1 MDRIGK
7 YDFSYTGFSL
17 RANDMA
23 KVAKAFSERED
34 IDLQE
39 LGDGKTATG
48 KRRYNVIKKRIETLT
63 RRQVDILASG
73 SLTEQRH
80 IAFLAT
86 CKAHLFVRDFTV
98 EVIREKLLLYDYELS
113 EGEYISFFRRKAEL
127 HPEME
132 NLTETTKKKIKQVTF
147 KMLEQAGII
156 DDVKSKMIQPQ
167 LLEEKVIQAIAEDNK
182 EWLKVLLMSD
192 LDIENL
198 N

>member
-17 RANDMA
+17 RVNDMA
-23 KVAKAFSERED
+23 KLANTVSGGKD
-34 IDLQE
+34 IDFQE
-39 LGDGKTATG
+39 LGDGKAATG
-48 KRRYNVIKKRIETLT
+48 KRRYHVIKKRLATLS

-73 SLTEQRH
+73 SLAEQRH
-80 IAFLAT
+80 IAFLAA

-98 EVIREKLLLYDYELS
+98 EVIREKLFLYDHELT
-113 EGEYISFFRRKAEL
+113 EGEYISFVRSKAEL

-132 NLTETTKKKIKQVTF
+132 KLTETTQKKIKQVTF

-156 DDVKSKMIQPQ
+156 DNVKSKMIQPQ
-167 LLEEKVIQAIAEDNK
+167 LPDENVIRAIAEDNK

-192 LDIENL
+192 LDIENQ